1 MFLYVLLISSLCLS
15 ANLISA
21 SIAHPVAEVEHQR
34 DAKSANRYACLTTA
48 PNIMSSS
55 RSKPCIMKSTTSSP
69 PLSERLALE
78 HAQAVAQALQLLVYL
93 AVFEK
98 GRKYLTLGQAFKF
111 YCFQP
116 ESIRN
121 EIAKAFS
128 SLYANDHE
136 KPIRISPRRLRLAYD
151 HIKDFRNICAH
162 DERFYCAKTS
172 PSRDIAVTDVVN
184 DMQLVL
190 SKNTYVELLAQYA
203 AMLLKLSNSL
213 GPDVLKKVLKEMKV
227 ESIYGAFSVNE

>member
-1 MFLYVLLISSLCLS
+1 MFDRELRMLFFKYF
-15 ANLISA
+15 A
-21 SIAHPVAEVEHQR
+21 IAEEAL
-34 DAKSANRYACLTTA
+34 K
-48 PNIMSSS
+48 
-55 RSKPCIMKSTTSSP
+55 TTSAYCFSEAHIGEKEPYLDASNYDTSP
-69 PLSERLALE
+69 NQIGLLLSDFNTALGRKPHRKPKRKLYLE
-78 HAQAVAQALQLLVYL
+78 HYSKNHDEVPIWVLM
-93 AVFEK
+93 K
-98 GRKYLTLGQAFKF
+98 CLTLGQAFKF

-116 ESIRN
+116 ESIR
-121 EIAKAFS
+121 
-128 SLYANDHE
+128 NDHE

-172 PSRDIAVTDVVN
+172 PSHDIAVTDVVN

-227 ESIYGAFSVNE
+227 ESIYSAFSVNE